1 MSHDL
6 SLFTCP
12 DGRTCRRRDRSVAL
26 ILVVL
31 LVLVFAP
38 VVGLHIVLTTLESQ
52 VVADPGPPDG
62 LAAALAPSKRS
73 RG

>member
-1 MSHDL
+1 MTF
-6 SLFTCP
+6 LFSRARMGAP
-12 DGRTCRRRDRSVAL
+12 AARRDRSVAL

-38 VVGLHIVLTTLESQ
+38 VVGLHVALTTLETP

-62 LAAALAPSKRS
+62 LAAASVTSKRS

>member
-1 MSHDL
+1 MTF
-6 SLFTCP
+6 LFSP
-12 DGRTCRRRDRSVAL
+12 ARMGAPAAPRDRSVAL

-31 LVLVFAP
+31 LMLVFAP
-38 VVGLHIVLTTLESQ
+38 VVGLHIALTTFGSS

-62 LAAALAPSKRS
+62 LAAASVTSKRS

>member
-1 MSHDL
+1 MT
-6 SLFTCP
+6 LFSSRA
-12 DGRTCRRRDRSVAL
+12 RTDAPAARRDQSVAL
-26 ILVVL
+26 ILFVL

-38 VVGLHIVLTTLESQ
+38 VVGLHIALTTFDAP

-62 LAAALAPSKRS
+62 LAAASVPSKRS

>member
-1 MSHDL
+1 MTFFS
-6 SLFTCP
+6 SRARSSTP
-12 DGRTCRRRDRSVAL
+12 AARRDRSVAL

-38 VVGLHIVLTTLESQ
+38 VVGLHIVLTTLESP
-52 VVADPGPPDG
+52 VVADPRPPDG

>member
-1 MSHDL
+1 MT
-6 SLFTCP
+6 LFSSRARMGVP
-12 DGRTCRRRDRSVAL
+12 GAPRDRSVAL
-26 ILVVL
+26 ILFVL
-31 LVLVFAP
+31 LMLVFAP
-38 VVGLHIVLTTLESQ
+38 VVGLHIALTTFDAP